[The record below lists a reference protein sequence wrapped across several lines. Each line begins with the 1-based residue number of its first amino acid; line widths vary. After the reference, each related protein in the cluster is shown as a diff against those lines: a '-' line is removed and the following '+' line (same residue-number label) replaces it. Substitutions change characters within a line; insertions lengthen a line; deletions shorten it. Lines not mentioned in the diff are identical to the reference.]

1 MKTTIYLVRHGY
13 SIANEL
19 NIFLGHGDMDLT
31 EKGKLQAEVA
41 SEYLSSL
48 NPDAI
53 YSSDLK
59 RAYHTSL
66 PTAKKLG
73 LEVVKDK
80 RFREIDAGEWD
91 FMPFLD
97 WVKNYPDGFKK
108 WTDDKY
114 NARCVGG
121 ETILELKDRVVT
133 ALEDLAKKHQGK
145 TIMIFSH
152 ANPIQVLSAFAT
164 GDFKKGIKKI
174 GDPPNVSTTTIEY
187 EDGKFNLIEYG
198 KAEYL
203 GDIVTNLST
212 ADEI

>member
-1 MKTTIYLVRHGY
+1 MTTIYIVRHGY
-13 SIANEL
+13 SIANEKNL
-19 NIFLGHGDMDLT
+19 FLGHGDMDLT

-48 NPDAI
+48 KPDVI

-73 LEVVKDK
+73 LEVVKDQ

-97 WVKNYPDGFKK
+97 WIKNYPEEFKK
-108 WTDDKY
+108 WGDDKY

-121 ETILELKDRVVT
+121 ETILELKDRVVS
-133 ALEDLAKKHQGK
+133 AVEDVAKKHDGK
-145 TIMIFSH
+145 IVMIFSH
-152 ANPIQVLSAFAT
+152 ANPIQVLSAYAT
-164 GDFKKGIKKI
+164 GDFKKNIGKI
-174 GDPPNVSTTTIEY
+174 GDPPNVSTTKIEY
-187 EDGKFNLIEYG
+187 DNGKFALIEYG
-198 KAEYL
+198 KADYL
-203 GDIVTNLST
+203 GDIVTRLPS
-212 ADEI
+212 ADEL

>member
-1 MKTTIYLVRHGY
+1 MTTIYIVRHGY
-13 SIANEL
+13 SIANEKNL
-19 NIFLGHGDMDLT
+19 FLGHGDMDLT

-48 NPDAI
+48 KPDVI

-73 LEVVKDK
+73 LEVVKDQ

-97 WVKNYPDGFKK
+97 WIKNYPEEFKK
-108 WTDDKY
+108 WGDDKY

-121 ETILELKDRVVT
+121 ETILELKDRVVS
-133 ALEDLAKKHQGK
+133 AVEDVAKKHDGK
-145 TIMIFSH
+145 TVMIFSH
-152 ANPIQVLSAFAT
+152 ANPIQVLSAYAT
-164 GDFKKGIKKI
+164 GDFKKNIDKI
-174 GDPPNVSTTTIEY
+174 GDPPNVSTTKIVC
-187 EDGKFNLIEYG
+187 DNGKFALIEYG
-198 KAEYL
+198 KADYL
-203 GDIVTNLST
+203 GDIVTRLPS
-212 ADEI
+212 ADEL

>member
-1 MKTTIYLVRHGY
+1 MTTIYIVRHGY
-13 SIANEL
+13 SIANEKNL
-19 NIFLGHGDMDLT
+19 FLGHGDMDLT

-48 NPDAI
+48 KPDVI

-73 LEVVKDK
+73 LEVVKDQ

-97 WVKNYPDGFKK
+97 WIKNYPEEFKK
-108 WTDDKY
+108 WGDDKY

-121 ETILELKDRVVT
+121 ETILELKDRVVR
-133 ALEDLAKKHQGK
+133 AVEDVAKKHDGK
-145 TIMIFSH
+145 TVMIFSH

-164 GDFKKGIKKI
+164 GDFKKNIDKI
-174 GDPPNVSTTTIEY
+174 GDPPNVSTTKIEY
-187 EDGKFNLIEYG
+187 DNGKFALIEYG
-198 KAEYL
+198 KADYL
-203 GDIVTNLST
+203 GDIVTRLPS
-212 ADEI
+212 ADEL